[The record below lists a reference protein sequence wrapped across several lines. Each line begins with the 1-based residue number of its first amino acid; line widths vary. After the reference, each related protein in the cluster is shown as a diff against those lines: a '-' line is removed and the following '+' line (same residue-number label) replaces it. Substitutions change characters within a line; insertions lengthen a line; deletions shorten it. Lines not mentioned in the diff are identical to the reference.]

1 MAWRGNDSIM
11 KKEGLKRGLVNA
23 DYDSDNEEIYD
34 IKPKVE
40 SKFQSTETTEF
51 LLRLLFSFVLCCG
64 PIYINSLA
72 LAS

>member
-11 KKEGLKRGLVNA
+11 KKEGLRRGLVNA

-51 LLRLLFSFVLCCG
+51 LLRLLFSFVLWT
-64 PIYINSLA
+64 YFLY
-72 LAS
+72 

>member
-51 LLRLLFSFVLCCG
+51 LLRLLFGFVLWT
-64 PIYINSLA
+64 YFLY
-72 LAS
+72 

>member
-51 LLRLLFSFVLCCG
+51 LLRLLFNFVLWT
-64 PIYINSLA
+64 YLY
-72 LAS
+72 